1 MGGKEQARQGQGAEA
16 PPFQQT
22 AFQDMPVKATPILRL
37 LSNQGGTQS
46 SEADAI

>member
-1 MGGKEQARQGQGAEA
+1 MGGKEQARQGQVAQA
-16 PPFQQT
+16 PLFQQT
-22 AFQDMPVKATPILRL
+22 AFQDMPVKATPFRL